1 MISENRCK
9 TPVLL
14 VLQQLQFK
22 VDHSIS
28 CHQLLF
34 SNPSRDYVISYDKRN
49 RTAHWVFEHLTKA
62 SVARNEEVDRQKS
75 SFIEDEAVHPFF
87 RSTNADYKVNLF
99 FHNFLL
105 TKFLNRFCT
114 YYLILLVFISSEVVS
129 GPFLSLNLLG
139 FPLDYPSSGFLIKKG
154 DWQLD
159 SVWFLLQSHIFFLQY
174 SGFDRGHLA
183 PAANHRLNQAICDE
197 TFLMSNMSPQ
207 VGAGF
212 NRDKWEHLERYTLI
226 KMAIYHTWN
235 MLEINNKKR
244 AKNSHFV
251 TDTQEV

>member
-75 SFIEDEAVHPFF
+75 SFIEDEAIHPFF
-87 RSTNADYKVNLF
+87 RSTNADYKVL
-99 FHNFLL
+99 
-105 TKFLNRFCT
+105 
-114 YYLILLVFISSEVVS
+114 E
-129 GPFLSLNLLG
+129 
-139 FPLDYPSSGFLIKKG
+139 LDVPIPINIGI
-154 DWQLD
+154 
-159 SVWFLLQSHIFFLQY
+159 IFY
-174 SGFDRGHLA
+174 
-183 PAANHRLNQAICDE
+183 
-197 TFLMSNMSPQ
+197 
-207 VGAGF
+207 V
-212 NRDKWEHLERYTLI
+212 
-226 KMAIYHTWN
+226 KMQHTV
-235 MLEINNKKR
+235 
-244 AKNSHFV
+244 H
-251 TDTQEV
+251 